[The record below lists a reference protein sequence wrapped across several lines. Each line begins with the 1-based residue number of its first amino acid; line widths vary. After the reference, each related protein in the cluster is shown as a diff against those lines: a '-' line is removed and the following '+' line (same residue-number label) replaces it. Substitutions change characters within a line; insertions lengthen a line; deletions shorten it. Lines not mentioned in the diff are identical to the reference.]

1 MKRWLVVLLVLLAV
15 VVLLSPGIVGRLAEK
30 NLEENMEWAES
41 ESGGIEL
48 QMESFDR
55 GWFTSEG
62 RHRVVL
68 SGASF
73 REAAQAYRAQSG
85 YADLPSLV
93 IDTHLDHGLVPFS
106 SLQRESGSL
115 MPGLAS
121 TVSTFQ
127 FDPGNGELVPLPGS
141 LYSSVSLTGASDS
154 RYLLEAGDFENEDM
168 RVEWLGA
175 DVALQTDA
183 STGAVVLDGR
193 IEPFTI
199 SDESDTVRVGAM
211 TVSADQVKSEY
222 GLNVGTAEF
231 ELASLQV
238 ESPSSPVT
246 VGNISFSADSNIDD
260 ARLNV
265 GTQMAIDEIVVPG
278 MGYMDFVMDLT
289 LNRLDAASTQVVAKA
304 FQEAQGSPDPEAA
317 LAELFPRI
325 EGDLQKIVASGA
337 EIRIDQL
344 DVTLPQ
350 GKVSTKLTVEVPEG
364 DSGADFS
371 WASVLLAMTATADIR
386 MPAVLF
392 EYAQSMN
399 PQAGSLVA
407 MGLLLRDGDDYV
419 MNAEYAQGL
428 LNVNGAPMP
437 IPMPGM

>member
-1 MKRWLVVLLVLLAV
+1 LLVLLAV
-15 VVLLSPGIVGRLAEK
+15 IILVSPGIVGRIAEK

-41 ESGGIEL
+41 ESGGIEFQL
-48 QMESFDR
+48 ESFDR

-73 REAAQAYRAQSG
+73 HEAAEAYRKKSG
-85 YADLPSLV
+85 NAELPSLI
-93 IDTHLDHGLVPFS
+93 IDTRLDHGLVPIA

-127 FDPGNGELVPLPGS
+127 LDPGNGELVPLPGS
-141 LYSSVSLTGASDS
+141 LYSTVGLSGASDS
-154 RYLLEAGDFENEDM
+154 RYLLESGNFENEDM
-168 RVEWLGA
+168 RVEWQGA
-175 DVALQTDA
+175 DVALQTDV
-183 STGAVVLDGR
+183 SEGTVVLDGR
-193 IEPFTI
+193 IEPVTI
-199 SDESDTVRVGAM
+199 SDESDTVRIGAI

-231 ELASLQV
+231 GLASLQV
-238 ESPSSPVT
+238 ESPHSPVT
-246 VGNISFSADSNIDD
+246 VGKITFSADSNIDD

-265 GTQMAIDEIVVPG
+265 GTKMAIDEIVVPG
-278 MGYMDFVMDLT
+278 VGNMDFVMDLA
-289 LNRLDAASTQVVAKA
+289 LNRLDAASVQVVAKA
-304 FQEAQGSPDPEAA
+304 FQEAQGSADPEAA

-325 EGDLQKIVASGA
+325 EGDLQTIVSSGA
-337 EIRIDQL
+337 EIRLEQL

-350 GKVSTKLTVEVPEG
+350 GKVLTKMTVAVPEG
-364 DSGADFS
+364 DAGANFS
-371 WASVLLAMTATADIR
+371 WTSVLLAMTATADIR
-386 MPAVLF
+386 MPAALF
-392 EYAQSMN
+392 EYAQAMN

-407 MGLLLRDGDDYV
+407 MGILLKDGDDYV